1 LNCLILEAGHRSSKF
16 DQQAICSRLGLE
28 VASMD
33 LNGRITVFGALIASL
48 ALGGCV
54 SSPTYGTDKTA
65 GGQLLDDVSNLASFG
80 PKKRNQI
87 AYNPRPELVRP
98 AEGKAA
104 QLPAPQAAVDTAGN
118 PNWPESP
125 EARRKRIRDTAT
137 ANQNN
142 PNFTPEVENDMPLA
156 KADAD
161 KSDYGFFGDK
171 VPKVVPHGQTDQ
183 SAEFRARKLASTA
196 GSPTTR
202 RYLSEP
208 PLEYRA
214 PAATA
219 AADDLG
225 EDEAKKERE
234 RKAAARKDKGFS
246 WRNLIPW
253 E

>member
-1 LNCLILEAGHRSSKF
+1 
-16 DQQAICSRLGLE
+16 
-28 VASMD
+28 MD

>member
-1 LNCLILEAGHRSSKF
+1 
-16 DQQAICSRLGLE
+16 
-28 VASMD
+28 MD
-33 LNGRITVFGALIASL
+33 LNGRITVLGALIASL

-54 SSPTYGTDKTA
+54 SSPTYGTDKSA
-65 GGQLLDDVSNLASFG
+65 GSQLLDDVSNLASFG
-80 PKKRNQI
+80 PKKPNQI

-98 AEGKAA
+98 GEGKAP
-104 QLPAPQAAVDTAGN
+104 QLPAPQNNVVAENGAA
-118 PNWPESP
+118 WPESP

-156 KADAD
+156 KADTS

-171 VPKVVPHGQTDQ
+171 TPKVVPHGATDQ

-219 AADDLG
+219 ATDDLG

-246 WRNLIPW
+246 WKNLIPW

>member
-1 LNCLILEAGHRSSKF
+1 M
-16 DQQAICSRLGLE
+16 
-28 VASMD
+28 V
-33 LNGRITVFGALIASL
+33 LNGRITVLGALVASL

-54 SSPTYGTDKTA
+54 ASPTYGTDKTA
-65 GGQLLDDVSNLASFG
+65 GSQLLDDVSNLAALG

-87 AYNPRPELVRP
+87 AYSPRPELVRP
-98 AEGKAA
+98 ADGKTP
-104 QLPAPQAAVDTAGN
+104 QLPAPQNNVVAENNAA
-118 PNWPESP
+118 WPESP

-142 PNFTPEVENDMPLA
+142 PNFTPEVENDMALA
-156 KADAD
+156 KSEQN
-161 KSDYGFFGDK
+161 KSDYGVFGDK
-171 VPKVVPHGQTDQ
+171 APKVVPHGANDQ
-183 SAEFRARKLASTA
+183 GAEFRARKLASTA

-214 PAATA
+214 PAPTA
-219 AADDLG
+219 ATDDLG

-246 WRNLIPW
+246 WKNLIPW
-253 E
+253 Q

>member
-1 LNCLILEAGHRSSKF
+1 
-16 DQQAICSRLGLE
+16 
-28 VASMD
+28 MD
-33 LNGRITVFGALIASL
+33 LNGRITVLGALVASL

-65 GGQLLDDVSNLASFG
+65 GSQLLDDMSNLASFG
-80 PKKRNQI
+80 PKKRNEI

-98 AEGKAA
+98 AQGKAA
-104 QLPAPQAAVDTAGN
+104 QLPAPQNNVVAENSSA
-118 PNWPESP
+118 WPESP

-156 KADAD
+156 KQDTNA
-161 KSDYGFFGDK
+161 SDYGFFGDK
-171 VPKVVPHGQTDQ
+171 TPKVVPHGQTDQ
-183 SAEFRARKLASTA
+183 SADFRARKLAATA

-214 PAATA
+214 PASTA
-219 AADDLG
+219 ATNELG